1 MIQMPTCKELLK
13 KSYKKNTAFE
23 YLIFNGALIQKLV
36 KLCPDF
42 GMCVRLDGSVSS
54 LSKPVFTWAITH
66 FLRQPRR
73 AATCWV
79 WQMFFFLS
87 IIPHAQWHMLKILDA
102 ELLISL
108 KTNAV
113 MCWGGGC

>member
-54 LSKPVFTWAITH
+54 LSKPVFT
-66 FLRQPRR
+66 
-73 AATCWV
+73 
-79 WQMFFFLS
+79 
-87 IIPHAQWHMLKILDA
+87 
-102 ELLISL
+102 
-108 KTNAV
+108 
-113 MCWGGGC
+113 